1 MKWLR
6 DAPIGRKLTAIIMG
20 TVAVAL
26 LLSLSL
32 SLLLQLHAAR
42 AEATARLEALAA
54 VLAAN
59 SPAAIA
65 FRDRAAAADLLAT
78 LETQDHVLWAAI
90 VLQDGTQFGS
100 YRSPDTAAAEA
111 VATTRGGVR
120 VLFDEVMVE
129 RPILLDGETLG
140 HLHIVGDLRHV
151 RDVLRWQSL
160 LVLAAFGVSMLL
172 ALALSSRLQKLISI
186 PIQRLLDAMGTV
198 TVTRDFGSRPQRIGD
213 DELGRLTDGFNDMLD
228 RIQSHDREVAAYR
241 ESLERQV
248 VQRTEELERAKQR
261 AEAASVAKS
270 EFLTSMSHEIR
281 TPMTGVIGFTGLLEK
296 TALDAQ
302 QREYAAVI
310 GRSAAS
316 LLEIIDEILDFSKM
330 EAGKIA
336 LEDRDFD
343 VDDLLRAVRT
353 ILIPKAQ
360 EKGIVFETSR
370 SCDVPPRLHG
380 DPVRLRQILLNL
392 AGNAVK
398 FTDQGSVAVHL
409 DKATVTADRFGLRI
423 RVSDTGIGI
432 TAAQQALL
440 FRPFQQADG
449 SITRR
454 FGGTGLGLVI
464 TKRLVQLMDGEIQV
478 TSSLGKG
485 SVFTANVHLALPQG
499 SGIAE
504 APVAGQP
511 LRRETMPAPVSGGA
525 LLPGSAA
532 LSVLVVDDSP
542 VNLQL
547 ASALLKRRG
556 FVVVGAE
563 SAFEA
568 LDAVAG
574 RAFDLVL
581 MDLEMPNMSGIE
593 AARRIRARFHDAAEM
608 PIIAITAHAFP
619 EKRREAIEAGMNDLL
634 AKPYLPEQLYAMIAK
649 WCSVD
654 RPNGAGQETEQG
666 TATDPPVYSHDAALA
681 IAGGRKSAALSML
694 EEFRNGLPAVE
705 HAVRAAQAAAD
716 HVTLYDTVHKLAG
729 AAPVVGAA
737 ALHRSALDL
746 QKFLTQDP
754 LPLSRID
761 VAVAGLLRELARFR
775 DTFDD

>member
-26 LLSLSL
+26 LLSLLL

-42 AEATARLEALAA
+42 ADATARLEALAA

-100 YRSPDTAAAEA
+100 YRSHDTAAAEA
-111 VATTRGGVR
+111 VATTRDGVR
-120 VLFDEVMVE
+120 VLFDEVIVE

-140 HLHIVGDLRHV
+140 HLRIVGDLRQA

-160 LVLAAFGVSMLL
+160 LVLTAFGVSMLL

-186 PIQRLLDAMGTV
+186 PIQRLHDAMGTV
-198 TVTRDFGSRPQRIGD
+198 SATRDFGSRAQRIGN

-248 VQRTEELERAKQR
+248 VQRTAELERAKQR
-261 AEAASVAKS
+261 AVAASVAKS
-270 EFLTSMSHEIR
+270 EFLTTMSHEIR

-343 VDDLLRAVRT
+343 VDELLRAVRT

-360 EKGIVFETSR
+360 EKGILFETSR
-370 SCDVPPRLHG
+370 SCDVPQRLHG

-409 DKATVTADRFGLRI
+409 DKATATADRFGLRI

-432 TAAQQALL
+432 AAAQQALL

-485 SVFTANVHLALPQG
+485 AVFTANVYLAFPEG
-499 SGIAE
+499 SGIA
-504 APVAGQP
+504 VGRP
-511 LRRETMPAPVSGGA
+511 LRRETTPAPVSGGA

-542 VNLQL
+542 VNLKL
-547 ASALLKRRG
+547 AAALLTRRG
-556 FVVVGAE
+556 FVVVAAE

-568 LDAVAG
+568 LDALAG

-593 AARRIRARFHDAAEM
+593 AARQIRAGFHDAADM
-608 PIIAITAHAFP
+608 PIIAITAHAFS

-649 WCSVD
+649 WCPVD
-654 RPNGAGQETEQG
+654 RPNGDGQETAKG
-666 TATDPPVYSHDAALA
+666 AATELPVYSRDAALA
-681 IAGGRKSAALSML
+681 IAGGRESAALSML

-716 HVTLYDTVHKLAG
+716 HVTLYHTVHKLAG

-737 ALHRSALDL
+737 ALHRSALHV
-746 QKFLTQDP
+746 QKFLTQEP
-754 LPLSRID
+754 LPLSRVD